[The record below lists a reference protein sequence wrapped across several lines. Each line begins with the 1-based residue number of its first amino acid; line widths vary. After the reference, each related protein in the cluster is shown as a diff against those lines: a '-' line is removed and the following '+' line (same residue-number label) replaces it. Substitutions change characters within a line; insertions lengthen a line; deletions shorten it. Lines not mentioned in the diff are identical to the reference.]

1 MNTPEPPA
9 PLEPS
14 PADDARIERMLRDSS
29 PTYIEDAGFT
39 ARIMGAL
46 PSPQRRADRR
56 RSVLLLG
63 AVLLGCG
70 HVAVFGGSS
79 LVALVATIIE
89 QLAAWSV
96 LPVPVLGTTF
106 TVGVLACWVMVLAAG
121 WWGWART
128 R

>member
-1 MNTPEPPA
+1 MNTSEPPA
-9 PLEPS
+9 PPEQS

-29 PTYIEDAGFT
+29 QTYIEDAGFT

-56 RSVLLLG
+56 RSALLLG

-79 LVALVATIIE
+79 LVALVATMIE
-89 QLAAWSV
+89 WLAAWSV
-96 LPVPVLGTTF
+96 LPVPVLGATF
-106 TVGVLACWVMVLAAG
+106 TVGVLACWVLVLAAG
-121 WWGWART
+121 WWAWART